1 MEAQLPIDPTD
12 TTLVGGI
19 GACLA
24 STEGNERSVPS
35 LPHWYYTSQETW
47 SAPPASIGQGCGSME
62 YQLCSVMS
70 VFKLWAGEVQFYSWY
85 LAWEGEYYKDCFQ
98 LFSHTLPDQLSWSD
112 FFGAFRFF
120 FWGGGL
126 CCWWFWVGNFCNTHL
141 GYMGDNNKTQESHC
155 LGVSQIVKSVG
166 HLPSS
171 FCLSWFCCA
180 CVIWYQG
187 FLAKRWTWE

>member
-1 MEAQLPIDPTD
+1 MMILQGDSQSRAHTWL
-12 TTLVGGI
+12 
-19 GACLA
+19 
-24 STEGNERSVPS
+24 
-35 LPHWYYTSQETW
+35 YTALGTQW
-47 SAPPASIGQGCGSME
+47 
-62 YQLCSVMS
+62 
-70 VFKLWAGEVQFYSWY
+70 VFNKCIQKNKV
-85 LAWEGEYYKDCFQ
+85 
-98 LFSHTLPDQLSWSD
+98 
-112 FFGAFRFF
+112 
-120 FWGGGL
+120 WGGGL

-187 FLAKRWTWE
+187 FLAKR